1 MRNRIDFDFEMLPS
15 LRFPEYTGLVW
26 IPGGTFRMGSD
37 SHYPEE
43 YPAHTVTVDGFW
55 MDRCTVTNAQWSRFV
70 QETGYVTVAE
80 RFPDAKRLGIT
91 DPDLMLPGSMVFN
104 KPTGRVD
111 LRDCYNWWAYVAGA
125 DWRHPEGPTSSIK
138 WRADHPVVHIAFE
151 DAQAY
156 ASWLGAELPT
166 EAEWECASRGGLD
179 GAEFV
184 WGNEF
189 TPDGIHFAN
198 TWQGEFP
205 WQNLKTDGYEST
217 APVGRYAPNGY
228 GLYDMA
234 GNVWEWTAD
243 WFQEHRKRGHRCCGH
258 LNPSG
263 GKIEDSC
270 DPRLPLKIPRKV
282 IKGGSFLCAPNQ
294 SRRYRPAAR
303 LPQAIDTPTCDLGFR
318 CIVRTA
324 VNESLAS
331 FVREEEAELIAT

>member
-1 MRNRIDFDFEMLPS
+1 MN
-15 LRFPEYTGLVW
+15 Y
-26 IPGGTFRMGSD
+26 
-37 SHYPEE
+37 
-43 YPAHTVTVDGFW
+43 
-55 MDRCTVTNAQWSRFV
+55 
-70 QETGYVTVAE
+70 
-80 RFPDAKRLGIT
+80 
-91 DPDLMLPGSMVFN
+91 
-104 KPTGRVD
+104 
-111 LRDCYNWWAYVAGA
+111 
-125 DWRHPEGPTSSIK
+125 
-138 WRADHPVVHIAFE
+138 PVVHVAYEDVLAF
-151 DAQAY
+151 AA
-156 ASWLGAELPT
+156 WTGKRLPT
-166 EAEWECASRGGLD
+166 EAEWEFAARGGLD
-179 GAEFV
+179 KKSYV
-184 WGNEF
+184 WGDDFEPQGRPMANVF
-189 TPDGIHFAN
+189 QGHFPDHN
-198 TWQGEFP
+198 TAQ
-205 WQNLKTDGYEST
+205 DGFETT
-217 APVGRYAPNGY
+217 APVMSFPPNGY